1 MDIDELRKEID
12 DVDTRII
19 NLLNERAKVVRK
31 IGEEKKKENKPVYD
45 PGRENLI
52 FQKIKKKNKG
62 PLDYELMANIFKE
75 IIANSRKF
83 ESDEELVV
91 SHLGP
96 TGTYSYFAA
105 KQKFGTTAKY
115 VSLRGIDAVFKDVD
129 AGRANYGIVP
139 VENSIGGGIR
149 ETLNMFVESDAKICD
164 EIVYPVHHN
173 LMTLNPDCE
182 IEKIYSKPQV
192 FGQCRDWLNRN
203 FKSVE
208 LIDVTSSAEAAKI
221 SKNEPQSA
229 AIAHAEMA
237 EQCGLHIMFNNIEDT
252 PNNFTRFFVLSHNFP
267 KPSGND
273 KTIVMCYIRN
283 KVGGLYKILEPFNNH
298 GINLTNIEPLPT
310 GKELWDYGFYIDFEG
325 HIDDEPVKRTI
336 TDISNYCV
344 EIKVLGSFPKYVED

>member
-1 MDIDELRKEID
+1 MDIEELRKEID
-12 DVDTRII
+12 AVDTKILD
-19 NLLNERAKVVRK
+19 LLNERAKVVRK

-45 PGRENLI
+45 PSRENLI
-52 FQKIKKKNKG
+52 FQKIKDKNKG

-91 SHLGP
+91 SYLGP
-96 TGTYSYFAA
+96 QGTHSFFAA

-115 VSLRGIDAVFKDVD
+115 LPLRGIDIVFKDVD
-129 AGRANYGIVP
+129 AKRANYGIVP

-149 ETLNMFVESDAKICD
+149 ETLNMFVESDARICD
-164 EIVYPVHHN
+164 EIVYHVHHN
-173 LMTLNPDCE
+173 LMTSNPDQK

-203 FKSVE
+203 FNSVE
-208 LIDVTSSAEAAKI
+208 LIDVTSSAEAANIAK
-221 SKNEPQSA
+221 KEPNSA
-229 AIAHAEMA
+229 AIAHAEMT
-237 EQCGLHIMFNNIEDT
+237 EQCGLHIIFNNIEDN

-267 KPSGND
+267 APSGND

-283 KVGGLYKILEPFNNH
+283 NVGGLYKILQPFNDY

-310 GKELWDYGFYIDFEG
+310 RKELWDYGFYLDFEG
-325 HIDDEPVKRTI
+325 HVEDEVVKKTI
-336 TDISNYCV
+336 TAISNHCV
-344 EIKVLGSFPKYVED
+344 EIKILGSFPKYVED